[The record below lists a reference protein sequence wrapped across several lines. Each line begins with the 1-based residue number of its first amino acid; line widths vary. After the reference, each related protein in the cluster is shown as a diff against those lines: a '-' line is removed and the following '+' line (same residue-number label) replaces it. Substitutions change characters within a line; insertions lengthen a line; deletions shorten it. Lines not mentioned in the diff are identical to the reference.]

1 MKTVLF
7 LFSMLCATGAL
18 AQSSAGAAVLSA
30 DVQKW
35 DVPSHPSHAMVKPLA
50 QEESLLNQSAPTL
63 ERGERPLWEVGQIK
77 EEPSL
82 GEVARVQ
89 RKLHASDKKSPVVWH
104 N

>member
-7 LFSMLCATGAL
+7 IFSMLCATGAL
-18 AQSSAGAAVLSA
+18 AQSGSGVAILSG

-35 DVPSHPSHAMVKPLA
+35 DMVSHAAHATVVPMATEQTLI
-50 QEESLLNQSAPTL
+50 NNNAPTVA
-63 ERGERPLWEVGQIK
+63 RGERPLWEVGRIK

-82 GEVARVQ
+82 GEVARMQ
-89 RKLHASDKKSPVVWH
+89 KKMHASDRKAPVVWH

>member
-1 MKTVLF
+1 MKTVVF

-18 AQSSAGAAVLSA
+18 AQSGLTATVLNG

-35 DVPSHPSHAMVKPLA
+35 EMTSHPTRATAKPLA
-50 QEESLLNQSAPTL
+50 QEQSLLNFSLPTVA
-63 ERGERPLWEVGQIK
+63 RGERPLWEVGQVK

-82 GEVARVQ
+82 GEVARIQ
-89 RKLHASDKKSPVVWH
+89 RKLHAFDKKAPFVWH

>member
-18 AQSSAGAAVLSA
+18 AQTGAAVLSSE
-30 DVQKW
+30 VQKW
-35 DVPSHPSHAMVKPLA
+35 DSPSHPSHATVKPLA
-50 QEESLLNQSAPTL
+50 QEESLLHANAPTI

-82 GEVARVQ
+82 GEMARIQ
-89 RKLHASDKKSPVVWH
+89 RKLHATDRKAPVVWH

>member
-7 LFSMLCATGAL
+7 LFSMFCATGAL
-18 AQSSAGAAVLSA
+18 AQSTGGVGVLSN

-35 DVPSHPSHAMVKPLA
+35 DMVSHDNHADITSLA
-50 QEESLLNQSAPTL
+50 QEKSLMNYSAPPAAP
-63 ERGERPLWEVGQIK
+63 GARPLWELGQVK

-82 GEVARVQ
+82 GEVARNL
-89 RKLHASDKKSPVVWH
+89 RKLHAADKKAPVVWH

>member
-7 LFSMLCATGAL
+7 LFSMLCTTGAL
-18 AQSSAGAAVLSA
+18 AQSGLTGTVLNG

-35 DVPSHPSHAMVKPLA
+35 EAPSHPSHATVKPLA
-50 QEESLLNQSAPTL
+50 QEESLLNLSSPTVA
-63 ERGERPLWEVGQIK
+63 RGERPLWELGQVK

-82 GEVARVQ
+82 GEVARIQ
-89 RKLHASDKKSPVVWH
+89 RKLHASDKKAPVVWH